1 MKKKCGSCVEFLK
14 FKNKD
19 YSLCNLY
26 DCRKHSDSKICQYY
40 KAIPYSRIKNKIDF
54 KEITE

>member
-19 YSLCNLY
+19 YSLCNLH
-26 DCRKHSDSKICQYY
+26 DCRCYTDSKICQYY
-40 KAIPYSRIKNKIDF
+40 KAIPYSRNKISF
-54 KEITE
+54 KEITEQ